1 MEEQRNRAR
10 AAQKKEIIT
19 LSDIGSDHPTVFV
32 GYDALATQAKVAQIA
47 KIKDRTAIILDKS
60 PCYAEMGG
68 QVGDA
73 ALVTLGGRQWHVTDT
88 QKSGQTWLHFL
99 DGEDAPEAGATIE
112 IAVDQ
117 ARRDAIQRLSRLR
130 RHRAAGPIL
139 LIFALFTIGTTF
151 QVASAVNNEST
162 SIADRAVTIE
172 EGKQIFL
179 KGCSSCHGLNAEGG
193 QIAPSLIGVGA
204 ASVDFQVATGRMPMA
219 DMSVQAMRKDPVYN
233 AEQVHALATYVASLA
248 PGPQVPGEELLN
260 YERDGSVAEGGE
272 LFRTNCAM
280 CHNFAA
286 QGGALTQGKY
296 APTLMGVEPRHIYEA
311 MVTGPQSMPVFSD
324 KTITPEEKLS
334 IIKWIKAAEAE
345 PQLGGA
351 ALGRVG
357 PVTEG
362 LLVWTLGIGLL
373 IGVAVW
379 LAMKA
384 R

>member
-1 MEEQRNRAR
+1 MENHL
-10 AAQKKEIIT
+10 K
-19 LSDIGSDHPTVFV
+19 
-32 GYDALATQAKVAQIA
+32 
-47 KIKDRTAIILDKS
+47 
-60 PCYAEMGG
+60 
-68 QVGDA
+68 
-73 ALVTLGGRQWHVTDT
+73 
-88 QKSGQTWLHFL
+88 
-99 DGEDAPEAGATIE
+99 
-112 IAVDQ
+112 
-117 ARRDAIQRLSRLR
+117 RLSRFR
-130 RHRAAGPIL
+130 RHRAVAPL
-139 LIFALFTIGTTF
+139 LLALALLSIGTTF
-151 QVASAVNNEST
+151 SVAGAATSTPLSAAEKS
-162 SIADRAVTIE
+162 ALIE
-172 EGKQIFL
+172 EGKQLFL

-193 QIAPSLIGVGA
+193 AIAPSLIGVGA

-219 DMSVQAMRKDPVYN
+219 DMSVQAMRKKPVYN
-233 AEQVHALATYVASLA
+233 EKQVEALAAYVASLA
-248 PGPQVPGEELLN
+248 PGPEVPGEEQLN
-260 YERDGSVAEGGE
+260 YERDGSTAEGGE

-334 IIKWIKAAEAE
+334 IIKWIKSAEKE

-362 LLVWTLGIGLL
+362 LLVWTLGLGLL
-373 IGVAVW
+373 VGVAVW

>member
-1 MEEQRNRAR
+1 
-10 AAQKKEIIT
+10 
-19 LSDIGSDHPTVFV
+19 
-32 GYDALATQAKVAQIA
+32 
-47 KIKDRTAIILDKS
+47 
-60 PCYAEMGG
+60 
-68 QVGDA
+68 
-73 ALVTLGGRQWHVTDT
+73 
-88 QKSGQTWLHFL
+88 
-99 DGEDAPEAGATIE
+99 
-112 IAVDQ
+112 
-117 ARRDAIQRLSRLR
+117 
-130 RHRAAGPIL
+130 

-151 QVASAVNNEST
+151 QVASAVNNEAVT
-162 SIADRAVTIE
+162 TADRSAVIE

-179 KGCSSCHGLNAEGG
+179 KGCSSCHGLNAEGS
-193 QIAPSLIGVGA
+193 QIAPSLI
-204 ASVDFQVATGRMPMA
+204 DFQVATGRMPMA
-219 DMSVQAMRKDPVYN
+219 DMSSQAMRKPPVYD
-233 AEQVHALATYVASLA
+233 AEEVNALATYVASLA
-248 PGPQVPGEELLN
+248 PGPQIPGEELLN

-296 APTLMGVEPRHIYEA
+296 APTLMGVSPRHIYEA
-311 MVTGPQSMPVFSD
+311 MITGPQSMPVFSD
-324 KTITPEEKLS
+324 KTLTPEEKLS
-334 IIKWIKAAEAE
+334 IIKWVKAAEAE

-362 LLVWTLGIGLL
+362 LLAWTLGIGLL